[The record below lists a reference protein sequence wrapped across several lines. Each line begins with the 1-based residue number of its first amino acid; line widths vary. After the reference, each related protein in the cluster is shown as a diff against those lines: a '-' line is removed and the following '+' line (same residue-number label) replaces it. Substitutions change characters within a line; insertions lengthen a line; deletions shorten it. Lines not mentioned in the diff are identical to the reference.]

1 MGKLYD
7 VTAVTG
13 TYEKDGETKK
23 RYQTIGAVFDTK
35 NGQMLKLEA
44 VPIGWDGWA
53 YLNEPQQREQ
63 QQKPAARIPQRPGAA
78 ADRGHGTQA
87 SRPSTGFDDMDDDIP
102 FN

>member
-1 MGKLYD
+1 MGKLYE

-23 RYQTIGAVFDTK
+23 RYMNIGSVIETK
-35 NGQMLKLEA
+35 NGLSLKLEA
-44 VPIGWDGWA
+44 IPVGWDGWA

-78 ADRGHGTQA
+78 ASFGNAG
-87 SRPSTGFDDMDDDIP
+87 DDMDLDIP
-102 FN
+102 F